1 MSSTARPAA
10 FGPLAPPHSSVR
22 RLVRGAGIAAGA
34 AAGLGAA
41 ALLYGRFVE
50 LNRFTVRRESLAVL
64 PPGSPDLRVLHLSDL
79 HMIPGQ
85 RRKIEFVRSLTGLA
99 PDLVVSTG
107 DNFSHPEALDPLLEA
122 LDPLLDL
129 PGVYVPG
136 SNCYFAPQLKNPA
149 RYLWKDTSA
158 ESAAKA
164 AAAGGH
170 PASLAEGQV
179 SASGGARRVL
189 PFRRMHEHF
198 DARGWTGLVNR
209 TDSLTVRG
217 VCLDFSGVDDP
228 HLGYD
233 EHPGFAPQAHAR
245 DPQRPSLRVGVLH
258 APYQR
263 CLERFAEDGAEVV
276 FAGHTHG
283 GQICLPGGRAVVSN
297 CDLEPARAKGI
308 SYQRGIM
315 PVQVSAGLGTSRFA
329 PVRLFCP
336 PEAVL
341 VTLTAA
347 RAEPPSSPSSQLP
360 WLMSQVGIRGRR
372 VERCLFASR

>member
-189 PFRRMHEHF
+189 PFRRMHEQLRR
-198 DARGWTGLVNR
+198 RGWTGLVNR

-217 VCLDFSGVDDP
+217 VRLDFSGVDDP

-233 EHPGFAPQAHAR
+233 EHPGFARRPTRGPAAAFPAGGGAARAVPAVPGALRRGRGRGGLRRAHPRWA
-245 DPQRPSLRVGVLH
+245 D
-258 APYQR
+258 
-263 CLERFAEDGAEVV
+263 
-276 FAGHTHG
+276 
-283 GQICLPGGRAVVSN
+283 LPAGRARGG
-297 CDLEPARAKGI
+297 LQLRPGAGPGQGHLLPA
-308 SYQRGIM
+308 GIM